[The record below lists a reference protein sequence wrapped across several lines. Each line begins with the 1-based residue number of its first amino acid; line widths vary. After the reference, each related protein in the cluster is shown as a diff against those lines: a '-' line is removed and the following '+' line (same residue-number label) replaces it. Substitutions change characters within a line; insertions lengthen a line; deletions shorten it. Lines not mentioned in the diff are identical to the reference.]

1 MTETFGTTHHKCVIS
16 QKDLVDH
23 LEEAVLVKDL
33 PGMADVDS
41 SCCGFAGKSKR
52 TLSSACRESVRMRF
66 SAGIRGFIW
75 LTSSLAF
82 HG

>member
-1 MTETFGTTHHKCVIS
+1 MTEAFGTTHHKCVIS

-41 SCCGFAGKSKR
+41 SLLWFCREIKR
-52 TLSSACRESVRMRF
+52 TLSSAYRENARMRF
-66 SAGIRGFIW
+66 SAGTRGSIRQM
-75 LTSSLAF
+75 LSLAF